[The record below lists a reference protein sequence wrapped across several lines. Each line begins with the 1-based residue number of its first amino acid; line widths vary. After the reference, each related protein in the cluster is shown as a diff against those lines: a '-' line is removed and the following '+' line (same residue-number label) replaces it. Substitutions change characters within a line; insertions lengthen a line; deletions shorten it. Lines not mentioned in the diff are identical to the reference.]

1 LSKLEADAKSREEQA
16 QESAKLE
23 SKKAQIVGDQRA
35 KEAQIETDKAVRKA
49 ELSAIRVLEEEKID
63 NEIRLSNKRAE
74 EAEVN
79 VAKEEARAKVILA
92 AENVQSQKARA
103 IADRE
108 REIAQ
113 LNQMKELELE
123 GAKVKRDV
131 ETLIEKAK
139 AEAAVTTR
147 AGEAERLRMEAE
159 AAGQAAL
166 NKAENTLSNAVI
178 RMRIEERKLEKLP
191 EIMTQ
196 MMKPVEKIDSIKI
209 NQIAGATGTGV
220 TATDGQGIDS
230 AFGAAM
236 DQILSM
242 AVRLPAMKQMGEEVG
257 LDFDPNLAGRT
268 ADYANRIT
276 VTSAKDKPTKKT

>member
-1 LSKLEADAKSREEQA
+1 MSKLEADAKSREEQA